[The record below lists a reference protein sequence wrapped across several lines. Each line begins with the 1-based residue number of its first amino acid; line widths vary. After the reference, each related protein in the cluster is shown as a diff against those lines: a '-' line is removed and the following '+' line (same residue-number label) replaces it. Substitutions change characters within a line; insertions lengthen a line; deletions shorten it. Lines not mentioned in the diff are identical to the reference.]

1 MRAFLAALAL
11 VAVAGTFSTT
21 ASAQTPAPKP
31 AAGIDVSGKWA
42 VVLELSIGSSNPT
55 LVLKQDGT
63 KVTGTYTGRYGES
76 KLSGTIDDKRQFVF
90 QVALSAEGQ
99 DVTMFFSG
107 EVSADGL
114 MIAKGVVNIEGLG
127 EGSWAAKK
135 DKTSDSRN
143 QVR

>member
-1 MRAFLAALAL
+1 MRAFLAALGL
-11 VAVAGTFSTT
+11 VTAVSSFSTVG
-21 ASAQTPAPKP
+21 AQAPAPKP
-31 AAGIDVSGKWA
+31 AAGVDVSGKWNIA
-42 VVLELSIGSSNPT
+42 MELSIGTSNPV

-76 KLSGTIDDKRQFVF
+76 KLTGTIDDKRQLVF

-114 MIAKGVVNIEGLG
+114 TIAKGVVNIEGLG
-127 EGSWAAKK
+127 EGSWVAKK
-135 DKTSDSRN
+135 DKS
-143 QVR
+143 